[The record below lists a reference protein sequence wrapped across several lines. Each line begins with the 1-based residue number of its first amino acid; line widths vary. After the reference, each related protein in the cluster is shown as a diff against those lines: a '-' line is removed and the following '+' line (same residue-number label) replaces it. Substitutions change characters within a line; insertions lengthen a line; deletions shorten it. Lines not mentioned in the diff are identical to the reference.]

1 MIIYKESYNKGDKNM
16 AFLQNIFNNII
27 FPFPKLLK
35 ASRTINEKI
44 DRLNKSTQEDPYTY
58 EYASNNLNIEDKV
71 LLDTL
76 NDTIEKKKT
85 LEDKAKSTLIAITI
99 STTLIANILKFLQDI
114 NGNPV
119 FVMILLL
126 TIGFLSL
133 LYMVVAGLLSL
144 YCISEVNS
152 VAVMYP
158 EDYLLSE
165 EEKKTQIADNIE
177 YNFLNNLKR
186 NNLMATSYKCI
197 IVSLLLLIVFFII
210 SSITIGFGFNSQ
222 DDVPVFK
229 NELEVIN
236 NRISALE
243 DEVSTDKQYMISI
256 QKDIEDII
264 ESENIT
270 RENLII
276 ISKTL
281 SRINEIIED
290 EPNSISEEVIN
301 LLLDLENQLGR
312 QPVP

>member
-1 MIIYKESYNKGDKNM
+1 M
-16 AFLQNIFNNII
+16 AFLQNIFENII

-35 ASRTINEKI
+35 ASKSINEKI
-44 DRLNKSTQEDPYTY
+44 ERLNNSTQEDPYTY

-71 LLDTL
+71 LLDAL

-114 NGNPV
+114 NGKPV

-126 TIGFLSL
+126 AIGFLSL

-158 EDYLLSE
+158 EDFLLPE
-165 EEKKTQIADNIE
+165 EEKKKQIAYNIE
-177 YNFLNNLKR
+177 YNYLNNLKR

-210 SSITIGFGFNSQ
+210 SSVTIGLGFNSQ
-222 DDVPVFK
+222 DDIPVLK
-229 NELEVIN
+229 NELAIIN
-236 NRISALE
+236 NRISVLE
-243 DEVSTDKQYMISI
+243 SEVYSDKQYIISI

-264 ESENIT
+264 ESDNIT
-270 RENLII
+270 RENLIN
-276 ISKTL
+276 ISETL
-281 SRINEIIED
+281 SRINEIIKD
-290 EPNSISEEVIN
+290 EPNSIPEEIIN
-301 LLLDLENQLGR
+301 LLLDLENQLGT

>member
-1 MIIYKESYNKGDKNM
+1 M

-35 ASRTINEKI
+35 ASRTINKKI
-44 DRLNKSTQEDPYTY
+44 YRLNKSTEEDPYTY

-229 NELEVIN
+229 NELEV
-236 NRISALE
+236 
-243 DEVSTDKQYMISI
+243 
-256 QKDIEDII
+256 
-264 ESENIT
+264 
-270 RENLII
+270 
-276 ISKTL
+276 
-281 SRINEIIED
+281 
-290 EPNSISEEVIN
+290 
-301 LLLDLENQLGR
+301 
-312 QPVP
+312 

>member
-1 MIIYKESYNKGDKNM
+1 
-16 AFLQNIFNNII
+16 
-27 FPFPKLLK
+27 
-35 ASRTINEKI
+35 
-44 DRLNKSTQEDPYTY
+44 
-58 EYASNNLNIEDKV
+58 
-71 LLDTL
+71 
-76 NDTIEKKKT
+76 
-85 LEDKAKSTLIAITI
+85 
-99 STTLIANILKFLQDI
+99 
-114 NGNPV
+114 
-119 FVMILLL
+119 
-126 TIGFLSL
+126 
-133 LYMVVAGLLSL
+133 MVVAGLLSL

-158 EDYLLSE
+158 EDYLLPE

-222 DDVPVFK
+222 DDVSVFK

>member
-1 MIIYKESYNKGDKNM
+1 MNM
-16 AFLQNIFNNII
+16 LV
-27 FPFPKLLK
+27 
-35 ASRTINEKI
+35 
-44 DRLNKSTQEDPYTY
+44 
-58 EYASNNLNIEDKV
+58 NNLNIEDKV

-76 NDTIEKKKT
+76 NDTVEKKKT

-99 STTLIANILKFLQDI
+99 STTLIANILKFIQDI
-114 NGNPV
+114 NGNSV

-158 EDYLLSE
+158 EDYLLPE

-197 IVSLLLLIVFFII
+197 IVSLLFLIVFFVI
-210 SSITIGFGFNSQ
+210 SSVTIGFGFNSQ

-243 DEVSTDKQYMISI
+243 DEVSTDKQCIISI
-256 QKDIEDII
+256 QKDIVDII
-264 ESENIT
+264 ESGNIT
-270 RENLII
+270 RENLINI
-276 ISKTL
+276 RKTL
-281 SRINEIIED
+281 SRINEIIKD
-290 EPNSISEEVIN
+290 EPHMISEEIIN
-301 LLLDLENQLGR
+301 LLLDLEKLLETQSI
-312 QPVP
+312 P